1 MREQNNPDDT
11 IDSYW
16 ILVGSAQD
24 SEANAHHMILKIFL
38 TTGDYFHSDENLKD
52 LFASSRYPNGKFL
65 DGKREQE
72 KTEQER
78 VNSRFSNKLKDPN
91 YSILEDITTDL
102 TLRAKN
108 VELMEVIGWEKE
120 KSQEEIAK
128 IELSNIA
135 WAGRVQSD
143 LGRQF
148 SQSELDQ
155 MKW

>member
-16 ILVGSAQD
+16 IFVGSAQD

-108 VELMEVIGWEKE
+108 VELMEVIG
-120 KSQEEIAK
+120 
-128 IELSNIA
+128 
-135 WAGRVQSD
+135 
-143 LGRQF
+143 
-148 SQSELDQ
+148 
-155 MKW
+155 

>member
-16 ILVGSAQD
+16 ILVGSTQD

-78 VNSRFSNKLKDPN
+78 VNSRFSNKLKDPK
-91 YSILEDITTDL
+91 YSILEDI
-102 TLRAKN
+102 
-108 VELMEVIGWEKE
+108 
-120 KSQEEIAK
+120 
-128 IELSNIA
+128 
-135 WAGRVQSD
+135 
-143 LGRQF
+143 
-148 SQSELDQ
+148 
-155 MKW
+155 